1 MKKPTFAK
9 ILIGISIGI
18 AIAFGVLFAAG
29 IGSLIYMSYRNP
41 RDPIYQTEMTDFELH
56 VQGGETAELRASMQR
71 ESQEFVE
78 KLKIKTLRCF
88 LFRGHTNRPIYCIV
102 MVGGIPPDTDL
113 PGHMQKTLPLKR
125 NPWVLSALRLSGA
138 DVREEDL
145 CRKWIPDPFFAG
157 QVYVCRD
164 RIVFYT
170 AAANPTFLLKET
182 DKRAFLEKY
191 ISPKKK

>member
-1 MKKPTFAK
+1 MFAK
-9 ILIGISIGI
+9 IIIGISIGI
-18 AIAFGVLFAAG
+18 GIAFVVLFAAG
-29 IGSLIYMSYRNP
+29 IGSIIYMSYRNP
-41 RDPIYQTEMTDFELH
+41 RDPIYQTEMTDFELR
-56 VQGGETAELRASMQR
+56 VQGGETAELRAAMQR

-88 LFRGHTNRPIYCIV
+88 LFRGHANRPIYCIL
-102 MVGGIPPDTDL
+102 MVGSIPPDADL
-113 PGHMQKTLPLKR
+113 PGSMQKALPLKR
-125 NPWVLSALRLSGA
+125 NPWVLSALQLSGA

-145 CRKWIPDPFFAG
+145 CREWIPDPFFAG

-170 AAANPTFLLKET
+170 VTMNPTVLRTEA

>member
-9 ILIGISIGI
+9 IIIGISIGI
-18 AIAFGVLFAAG
+18 GIAFGVLFAAG
-29 IGSLIYMSYRNP
+29 IGSIIYMSYRNP
-41 RDPIYQTEMTDFELH
+41 RDPIYQAEMTDFEFH

-71 ESQEFVE
+71 ESHEFVE

-88 LFRGHTNRPIYCIV
+88 LFRGHTNRPIYCIL
-102 MVGGIPPDTDL
+102 MVGSIPPDADI
-113 PGHMQKTLPLKR
+113 PGSMQKKLPLKR
-125 NPWVLSALRLSGA
+125 NPWVLSALQLSGA
-138 DVREEDL
+138 DVRGEDV
-145 CRKWIPDPFFAG
+145 CREWIPDPFFAG

-170 AAANPTFLLKET
+170 AAANPTVLRKET